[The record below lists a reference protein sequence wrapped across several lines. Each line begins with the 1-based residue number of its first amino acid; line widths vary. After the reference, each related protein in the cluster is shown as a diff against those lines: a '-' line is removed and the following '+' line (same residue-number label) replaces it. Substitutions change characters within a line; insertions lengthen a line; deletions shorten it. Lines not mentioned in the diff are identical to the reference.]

1 MSSKQDF
8 LRRMPEAASAFSRRA
23 RLAERL
29 HIDFFLLLLLM
40 LLTMIGLTV
49 LYSASGHN
57 LPSVEKQGTFFMIAY
72 VTMFI
77 VAQIPVDFIR
87 RMAPFAYV
95 GGVLLLLAVTIFGDI
110 SMGAQRWLQIGSFR
124 FQPSEVMKL
133 AMPITVA
140 AYLSRGFLPPRLYQV
155 VIVLALIG
163 LPTALIIEQ
172 PDLGTSIL
180 VATSGI
186 MVLFFSGLLWRYI
199 AAAVV
204 LFGASLW
211 PIWHFM
217 LHDYQRQRVLTML
230 DPTQDPLGTGWNIIQ
245 SKTAIGSGG
254 LSGKGWME
262 GTQSRL
268 DFLPEGHT
276 DFIIAVMSEEFGLLG
291 VMLLI
296 TIYAMV
302 IIRGLMIAVNSQNSF
317 GRLLAAA
324 VSSTFFVYV
333 FVNMGM
339 VSGMLPVVG
348 VPLPLISQGGTAIV
362 ALFAGFGLL
371 MAISTEKKRVMT
383 PQA

>member
-1 MSSKQDF
+1 MSRQDF
-8 LRRMPEAASAFSRRA
+8 QRRMPEAARAFSRPT

-29 HIDFFLLLLLM
+29 HIDFFLLLLLL
-40 LLTMIGLTV
+40 LLTTIGLTV

-57 LPSVEKQGTFFMIAY
+57 LPSVEKQGTFFIIAY
-72 VTMFI
+72 ITMFV

-124 FQPSEVMKL
+124 FQPSEIMKL

-140 AYLSRGFLPPRLYQV
+140 AFLSSGFLPPSFKRV
-155 VIVLALIG
+155 VAVLILIG
-163 LPTALIIEQ
+163 IPTALIIEQ

-180 VATSGI
+180 VATSGM

-199 AAAVV
+199 AAAAVV
-204 LFGASLW
+204 FGASLW
-211 PIWHFM
+211 PIWHYM

-291 VMLLI
+291 VILLL
-296 TIYAMV
+296 TVYALV
-302 IIRGLMIAVNSQNSF
+302 IIRGLTIAVKSQNTF
-317 GRLLAAA
+317 GRLLAAS

-371 MAISTEKKRVMT
+371 MAISTEQKRVMT
-383 PQA
+383 PQS

>member
-1 MSSKQDF
+1 MSKQDF

-29 HIDFFLLLLLM
+29 HIDFFLLLLLL
-40 LLTMIGLTV
+40 LLTAVGLTV
-49 LYSASGHN
+49 LYSASGHH
-57 LPSVEKQGTFFMIAY
+57 LPSVEKQATFFMIAY
-72 VTMFI
+72 VTMFV
-77 VAQIPVDFIR
+77 VAQIPVEFMR

-95 GGVLLLLAVTIFGDI
+95 GGILLLLAVTIFGDI

-124 FQPSEVMKL
+124 FQPSEIMKL
-133 AMPITVA
+133 AMPIAIA
-140 AYLSRGFLPPRLYQV
+140 AYLSRGFMPPRFMQV
-155 VIVLALIG
+155 MVVLGLIG

-199 AAAVV
+199 AAAVAI
-204 LFGASLW
+204 FAASLW

-291 VMLLI
+291 VIMLL

-302 IIRGLMIAVNSQNSF
+302 IVRGLRIAVKSQNSF

-383 PQA
+383 PRA

>member
-1 MSSKQDF
+1 MRRQDF
-8 LRRMPEAASAFSRRA
+8 LRRMPEAARAFSRPT

-29 HIDFFLLLLLM
+29 HIDFFLLLLLI
-40 LLTMIGLTV
+40 LLTVLGLTV
-49 LYSASGHN
+49 LYSASGHH
-57 LPSVEKQGTFFMIAY
+57 LPSVEKQASFFAIAY

-77 VAQIPVDFIR
+77 VAQVPVDFVR

-95 GGVLLLLAVTIFGDI
+95 GGMMLLLAVTIFGDI

-133 AMPITVA
+133 AMPIAVA
-140 AYLSRGFLPPRLYQV
+140 AFLSAGHLPPRFKQV
-155 VIVLALIG
+155 MAVLVLIG
-163 LPTALIIEQ
+163 IPTALIIEQ

-180 VATSGI
+180 VATSGV

-204 LFGASLW
+204 VFGACLW
-211 PIWHFM
+211 PIWHYM
-217 LHDYQRQRVLTML
+217 LHDYQRRRVLTML
-230 DPTQDPLGTGWNIIQ
+230 DPTQDPLGAGWNIIQ

-291 VMLLI
+291 VLMLL
-296 TIYAMV
+296 TIYALV
-302 IIRGLMIAVNSQNSF
+302 IIRGLIIALQSQNTF
-317 GRLLAAA
+317 GRLLAAS

>member
-1 MSSKQDF
+1 MSQQDF
-8 LRRMPEAASAFSRRA
+8 LRRMPEAARAFSRPT

-29 HIDFFLLLLLM
+29 HIDFFLLLLLL
-40 LLTMIGLTV
+40 LLTTIGLTV

-57 LPSVEKQGTFFMIAY
+57 LPSVEKQAGFFMIAY
-72 VTMFI
+72 ITMFV
-77 VAQIPVDFIR
+77 VAQIPVDFMR

-95 GGVLLLLAVTIFGDI
+95 GGVLLLLAVTIFGEI

-124 FQPSEVMKL
+124 FQPSEIMKL
-133 AMPITVA
+133 AMPISIA
-140 AYLSRGFLPPRLYQV
+140 AYLSAGHLPPRFQRV
-155 VIVLALIG
+155 MAVLALIG

-180 VATSGI
+180 VATSGV

-211 PIWHFM
+211 PIWHYM
-217 LHDYQRQRVLTML
+217 LHDYQRRRVLTML
-230 DPTQDPLGTGWNIIQ
+230 DPTQDPLGAGWNIIQ

-291 VMLLI
+291 VLMLL
-296 TIYAMV
+296 TIYALV
-302 IIRGLMIAVNSQNSF
+302 IIRGLTIAIKSQNTF
-317 GRLLAAA
+317 GRLLAASI
-324 VSSTFFVYV
+324 SSTFFVYV

-362 ALFAGFGLL
+362 ALFAGFGIL

>member
-1 MSSKQDF
+1 MSRQDF

-29 HIDFFLLLLLM
+29 HIDFFLLALLM
-40 LLTMIGLTV
+40 ILTLVGLTV
-49 LYSASGHN
+49 LYSASGHH
-57 LPSVEKQGTFFMIAY
+57 LPSVEKQASFFGIAY
-72 VTMFI
+72 ITMFV
-77 VAQIPVDFIR
+77 VAQIPVDFMR

-95 GGVLLLLAVTIFGDI
+95 GGVILLLAVTIFGNVA
-110 SMGAQRWLQIGSFR
+110 MGAQRWLQIGGFR
-124 FQPSEVMKL
+124 FQPSEIMKL
-133 AMPITVA
+133 ALPIAIA
-140 AYLSRGFLPPRLYQV
+140 AYLSGRFLPPRFKHV
-155 VIVLALIG
+155 MAVLGLIG
-163 LPTALIIEQ
+163 VPTALIIEQ

-199 AAAVV
+199 LAAVAV
-204 LFGASLW
+204 FLASLW

-291 VMLLI
+291 VLLLLV
-296 TIYAMV
+296 IYALV
-302 IIRGLMIAVNSQNSF
+302 IVRGLRIAINSQNTF
-317 GRLLAAA
+317 GRLLAASI
-324 VSSTFFVYV
+324 SSTFFVYV

-362 ALFAGFGLL
+362 ALFAGFGIL

-383 PQA
+383 PQT

>member
-1 MSSKQDF
+1 MSKQDF

-29 HIDFFLLLLLM
+29 HIDFFLLM
-40 LLTMIGLTV
+40 LLILLTVIGLTV
-49 LYSASGHN
+49 LYSASGHH
-57 LPSVEKQGTFFMIAY
+57 LPSVEKQGTFFIIAY
-72 VTMFI
+72 ITMFV
-77 VAQIPVDFIR
+77 VAQIPVEFMR
-87 RMAPFAYV
+87 RMAPFAYA
-95 GGVLLLLAVTIFGDI
+95 GGVLLLVAVTVFGDI

-133 AMPITVA
+133 AMPIAVA
-140 AYLSRGFLPPRLYQV
+140 AYLSRGFLPPRFKQV
-155 VIVLALIG
+155 VVVMGLIG

-180 VATSGI
+180 VATSGL
-186 MVLFFSGLLWRYI
+186 MVLFFAGLLWRYI
-199 AAAVV
+199 AVAVV

-291 VMLLI
+291 VILLL

-324 VSSTFFVYV
+324 VSATFFVYV

-371 MAISTEKKRVMT
+371 MAIATEKKRVMT

>member
-1 MSSKQDF
+1 MSKQDF
-8 LRRMPEAASAFSRRA
+8 LRRMPEAGSAFSRRA

-29 HIDFFLLLLLM
+29 HIDFFLLLLLL
-40 LLTMIGLTV
+40 LLTLIGLTV

-77 VAQIPVDFIR
+77 VAQIPVEFMR

-124 FQPSEVMKL
+124 FQPSEIMKL

-140 AYLSRGFLPPRLYQV
+140 AYLSRGFLPPRFTQIIV
-155 VIVLALIG
+155 VLGLIG

-204 LFGASLW
+204 VFGASLW

-291 VMLLI
+291 VIMLLI
-296 TIYAMV
+296 IYAMV
-302 IIRGLMIAVNSQNSF
+302 ITRGLMIAVNSQSSF

-339 VSGMLPVVG
+339 VSGIVPVVG

-371 MAISTEKKRVMT
+371 MAIATEKKRVMT

>member
-1 MSSKQDF
+1 MSKQDF
-8 LRRMPEAASAFSRRA
+8 LRRMPEATSAFSRRA

-29 HIDFFLLLLLM
+29 HIDFVLLLLLM
-40 LLTMIGLTV
+40 VLTLIGLTV

-57 LPSVEKQGTFFMIAY
+57 LPSVEKQGTFFILAY
-72 VTMFI
+72 ITMFI
-77 VAQIPVDFIR
+77 VAQIPVEFMR

-124 FQPSEVMKL
+124 FQPSEIMKL
-133 AMPITVA
+133 AMPIAVA
-140 AYLSRGFLPPRLYQV
+140 AYLSRGFLPPRLKQV
-155 VIVLALIG
+155 MVVLGLIG

-186 MVLFFSGLLWRYI
+186 MVLFFAGLLWRYI
-199 AAAVV
+199 AVAVA

-291 VMLLI
+291 VLLLLA
-296 TIYAMV
+296 IYTMV

-371 MAISTEKKRVMT
+371 MAIATEKKRVMT
-383 PQA
+383 PEA

>member
-1 MSSKQDF
+1 MRRQDF
-8 LRRMPEAASAFSRRA
+8 LRRMPEAARAFSRPT

-29 HIDFFLLLLLM
+29 HIDFFLLLLLV
-40 LLTMIGLTV
+40 LLTVLGLTV
-49 LYSASGHN
+49 LYSASGHH
-57 LPSVEKQGTFFMIAY
+57 LPSVEKQASFFAIAY

-77 VAQIPVDFIR
+77 VAQVPVDFVR

-95 GGVLLLLAVTIFGDI
+95 GGVMLLLAVTIFGDI

-133 AMPITVA
+133 AMPIAVA
-140 AYLSRGFLPPRLYQV
+140 AFLSAGHLPPRFKQV
-155 VIVLALIG
+155 MAVLVLIG
-163 LPTALIIEQ
+163 IPTALIIEQ

-204 LFGASLW
+204 VFGACLW
-211 PIWHFM
+211 PIWHYM
-217 LHDYQRQRVLTML
+217 LHDYQRRRVLTML
-230 DPTQDPLGTGWNIIQ
+230 DPTQDPLGAGWNIIQ

-291 VMLLI
+291 VLMLL
-296 TIYAMV
+296 TIYALV
-302 IIRGLMIAVNSQNSF
+302 IIRGLIIALQSQNTF
-317 GRLLAAA
+317 GRLLAAS

>member
-1 MSSKQDF
+1 MSKQDF

-29 HIDFFLLLLLM
+29 HIDFFLLLLLL
-40 LLTMIGLTV
+40 LLTVVGLTV
-49 LYSASGHN
+49 LYSASGHH
-57 LPSVEKQGTFFMIAY
+57 LPSVEKQATFFMIAY
-72 VTMFI
+72 VTMFV
-77 VAQIPVDFIR
+77 VAQIPVEFMR

-95 GGVLLLLAVTIFGDI
+95 GGILLLLAVTIFGDI

-124 FQPSEVMKL
+124 FQPSEIMKL
-133 AMPITVA
+133 AMPIAIA
-140 AYLSRGFLPPRLYQV
+140 AYLSRGFMPPRFMQV
-155 VIVLALIG
+155 MVVLGLIG

-199 AAAVV
+199 AAAVAI
-204 LFGASLW
+204 FAASLW

-291 VMLLI
+291 VIMLL

-302 IIRGLMIAVNSQNSF
+302 IVRGLMIAVKSQNSF

-383 PQA
+383 PRA

>member
-1 MSSKQDF
+1 MNRQDF
-8 LRRMPEAASAFSRRA
+8 LRRMPDASHALSRRA

-29 HIDFFLLLLLM
+29 HIDFLLLM
-40 LLTMIGLTV
+40 LLLALTVIGLTI

-57 LPSVEKQGTFFMIAY
+57 LPSVEKQGTFFVIAY
-72 VTMFI
+72 ITMFV
-77 VAQIPVDFIR
+77 VAQVPVEFMR

-95 GGVLLLLAVTIFGDI
+95 GGVLLLVGVTVFGDI

-133 AMPITVA
+133 AMPITIA
-140 AYLSRGFLPPRLYQV
+140 AYLGRGFLPPRLKHVLV
-155 VIVLALIG
+155 VLGLIG

-186 MVLFFSGLLWRYI
+186 MVLFFAGLLWRYI
-199 AAAVV
+199 AAAV
-204 LFGASLW
+204 LIFIACLW

-217 LHDYQRQRVLTML
+217 LHDYQRRRVLTML
-230 DPTQDPLGTGWNIIQ
+230 DPTQDPLGAGWNIIQ

-276 DFIIAVMSEEFGLLG
+276 DFIIAVLSEEFGLLG
-291 VMLLI
+291 VLLLLFIYMMLI
-296 TIYAMV
+296 A
-302 IIRGLMIAVNSQNSF
+302 RGLMIALNSQNSF
-317 GRLLAAA
+317 GRLLGASI
-324 VSSTFFVYV
+324 SSTFFVYV

-362 ALFAGFGLL
+362 ALFAGFGVL
-371 MAISTEKKRVMT
+371 MAIATEKKRVMM

>member
-1 MSSKQDF
+1 MRRQDF
-8 LRRMPEAASAFSRRA
+8 LRRMPEAARAFSRPT

-29 HIDFFLLLLLM
+29 HIDFFLLLLLV
-40 LLTMIGLTV
+40 LLTVLGLTV
-49 LYSASGHN
+49 LYSASGHH
-57 LPSVEKQGTFFMIAY
+57 LPSVEKQASFFAIAY

-77 VAQIPVDFIR
+77 VAQVPVDFVR

-95 GGVLLLLAVTIFGDI
+95 GGVMLLLAVTIFGDI

-133 AMPITVA
+133 AMPIAVA
-140 AYLSRGFLPPRLYQV
+140 AFLSAGHLPPRFKQV
-155 VIVLALIG
+155 MAVLVLIG
-163 LPTALIIEQ
+163 IPTALIIEQ

-180 VATSGI
+180 VATSGV

-204 LFGASLW
+204 VFGACLW
-211 PIWHFM
+211 PIWHYM
-217 LHDYQRQRVLTML
+217 LHDYQRRRVLTML
-230 DPTQDPLGTGWNIIQ
+230 DPTQDPLGAGWNIIQ

-291 VMLLI
+291 VLMLL
-296 TIYAMV
+296 TIYALV
-302 IIRGLMIAVNSQNSF
+302 IIRGLIIALQSQNTF
-317 GRLLAAA
+317 GRLLAAS

>member
-1 MSSKQDF
+1 MSKQDF

-29 HIDFFLLLLLM
+29 HIDFFLLLLLL
-40 LLTMIGLTV
+40 LLTVVGLTV
-49 LYSASGHN
+49 LYSASGHH
-57 LPSVEKQGTFFMIAY
+57 LPSVEKQATFFMIAY
-72 VTMFI
+72 VTMFV
-77 VAQIPVDFIR
+77 VAQIPVEFMR

-95 GGVLLLLAVTIFGDI
+95 GGILLLLAVTIFGDI

-133 AMPITVA
+133 AMPIAIA
-140 AYLSRGFLPPRLYQV
+140 AYLSRGFMPPRFMQV
-155 VIVLALIG
+155 MVVLGLIG

-199 AAAVV
+199 LAAVAI
-204 LFGASLW
+204 FAASLW

-245 SKTAIGSGG
+245 SKTTIGSGG

-291 VMLLI
+291 VIMLL

-302 IIRGLMIAVNSQNSF
+302 IVRGLMIAVKSQNSF

-383 PQA
+383 PRA

>member
-1 MSSKQDF
+1 MSKQDF

-29 HIDFFLLLLLM
+29 HIDFFLLLLLL
-40 LLTMIGLTV
+40 LLTVIGLTV

-77 VAQIPVDFIR
+77 VAQIPVEFMR

-110 SMGAQRWLQIGSFR
+110 SMGAQRWLQLGSFR
-124 FQPSEVMKL
+124 FQPSEIMKL
-133 AMPITVA
+133 AMPITIA
-140 AYLSRGFLPPRLYQV
+140 AYLSRGFLPPRFTQV
-155 VIVLALIG
+155 VIVLGLIG

-291 VMLLI
+291 VILLLA
-296 TIYAMV
+296 IYAMV
-302 IIRGLMIAVNSQNSF
+302 IVRGLMIAVNSQNSF
-317 GRLLAAA
+317 GRLLAAS

-362 ALFAGFGLL
+362 ALFAGFGIL

-383 PQA
+383 PRA

>member
-1 MSSKQDF
+1 
-8 LRRMPEAASAFSRRA
+8 
-23 RLAERL
+23 
-29 HIDFFLLLLLM
+29 
-40 LLTMIGLTV
+40 
-49 LYSASGHN
+49 
-57 LPSVEKQGTFFMIAY
+57 
-72 VTMFI
+72 
-77 VAQIPVDFIR
+77 
-87 RMAPFAYV
+87 
-95 GGVLLLLAVTIFGDI
+95 VTIFGDI
-110 SMGAQRWLQIGSFR
+110 SMGAQRWLQLGSFR
-124 FQPSEVMKL
+124 FQPSEIMKL
-133 AMPITVA
+133 AMPITIA
-140 AYLSRGFLPPRLYQV
+140 AYLSRGFLPPRFTQV
-155 VIVLALIG
+155 VIVLGLIG

-291 VMLLI
+291 VILLLA
-296 TIYAMV
+296 IYAMV
-302 IIRGLMIAVNSQNSF
+302 IVRGLMIAVNSQNSF
-317 GRLLAAA
+317 GRLLAAS

-362 ALFAGFGLL
+362 ALFAGFGIL

>member
-1 MSSKQDF
+1 MNRQDF
-8 LRRMPEAASAFSRRA
+8 LRRMPEAGRALSRRA

-29 HIDFFLLLLLM
+29 HIDFFLLLLL
-40 LLTMIGLTV
+40 LSLTVIGLTV

-57 LPSVEKQGTFFMIAY
+57 LASVEKQGSFFFIAY
-72 VTMFI
+72 VTMFV
-77 VAQIPVDFIR
+77 VAQIPVDFMR

-95 GGVLLLLAVTIFGDI
+95 GGVFLLLAVTIFGDI

-124 FQPSEVMKL
+124 FQPSEIMKL
-133 AMPITVA
+133 AMPICIA
-140 AYLSRGFLPPRLYQV
+140 AYLGQGFLPPKFKQV
-155 VIVLALIG
+155 MVVLALIG

-180 VATSGI
+180 VATSGL
-186 MVLFFSGLLWRYI
+186 MVLFFGGLLWRYI

-204 LFGASLW
+204 IFLASLW

-217 LHDYQRQRVLTML
+217 LHDYQRRRVLTML
-230 DPTQDPLGTGWNIIQ
+230 DPTQDRLGAGWNIIQ

-276 DFIIAVMSEEFGLLG
+276 DFIIAVLSEEFGLIG
-291 VMLLI
+291 VLLLLFIYIMLI
-296 TIYAMV
+296 M
-302 IIRGLMIAVNSQNSF
+302 RGLIIAMNSQNSF
-317 GRLLAAA
+317 GRLLAASISA
-324 VSSTFFVYV
+324 TFFVYV

-339 VSGMLPVVG
+339 VSGIVPVVG

-362 ALFAGFGLL
+362 ALFAGFGIL
-371 MAISTEKKRVMT
+371 MAISTEKKRVMM
-383 PQA
+383 PQS

>member
-1 MSSKQDF
+1 MSRQDF
-8 LRRMPEAASAFSRRA
+8 LRRMPEAARAFSRPT
-23 RLAERL
+23 RLAERV
-29 HIDFFLLLLLM
+29 HIDFFLLLLLL
-40 LLTMIGLTV
+40 LLTTIGLTV

-57 LPSVEKQGTFFMIAY
+57 LPSVEKQGSFFMIAY
-72 VTMFI
+72 ITMFV

-110 SMGAQRWLQIGSFR
+110 SMGAQRWLQIGGFR
-124 FQPSEVMKL
+124 FQPSEIMKL

-140 AYLSRGFLPPRLYQV
+140 AYLSSGFLPPRFKQV
-155 VIVLALIG
+155 MAVLVLIG
-163 LPTALIIEQ
+163 IPTALIIEQ

-180 VATSGI
+180 VATSGL

-204 LFGASLW
+204 IFSASLW
-211 PIWHFM
+211 PIWHYM

-291 VMLLI
+291 VLMLL
-296 TIYAMV
+296 TVYALV
-302 IIRGLMIAVNSQNSF
+302 IIRGLAIAVKSQNTF
-317 GRLLAAA
+317 GRLLAASISA
-324 VSSTFFVYV
+324 TFFVYV

-371 MAISTEKKRVMT
+371 MAISTEQKRVMT
-383 PQA
+383 PEA

>member
-1 MSSKQDF
+1 MSKQDF
-8 LRRMPEAASAFSRRA
+8 LRRMPEAGSAFSRRA

-40 LLTMIGLTV
+40 LLTVIGLTV

-77 VAQIPVDFIR
+77 VAQIPVEFMR
-87 RMAPFAYV
+87 RMAPVAYV

-110 SMGAQRWLQIGSFR
+110 SMGAQRWLQLGSFR
-124 FQPSEVMKL
+124 FQPSEIMKL
-133 AMPITVA
+133 AMPITIA
-140 AYLSRGFLPPRLYQV
+140 AYLSRGFLPPRFTQV
-155 VIVLALIG
+155 VVALGLIG

-204 LFGASLW
+204 VFGASLW

-291 VMLLI
+291 VILLLA
-296 TIYAMV
+296 IYAMV
-302 IIRGLMIAVNSQNSF
+302 IIRGLMIAVNSQSSF

-339 VSGMLPVVG
+339 VSGIVPVVG

-371 MAISTEKKRVMT
+371 MAIATEKKRVMT
-383 PQA
+383 PQS

>member
-1 MSSKQDF
+1 MSKQDF

-40 LLTMIGLTV
+40 LLTVIGLTV
-49 LYSASGHN
+49 LYSASGHH
-57 LPSVEKQGTFFMIAY
+57 LPSVEKQAGFFMIAY
-72 VTMFI
+72 ITMFV
-77 VAQIPVDFIR
+77 VAQIPVEFMR

-95 GGVLLLLAVTIFGDI
+95 GGVLLLVAVTVFGEI

-140 AYLSRGFLPPRLYQV
+140 AYLSRGFLPPRFTQ
-155 VIVLALIG
+155 VIVVLGLIG

-180 VATSGI
+180 VATSGL

-199 AAAVV
+199 AAAVAI
-204 LFGASLW
+204 FAASLW

-291 VMLLI
+291 VILLL
-296 TIYAMV
+296 TIYAML

>member
-1 MSSKQDF
+1 MSKQDF

-23 RLAERL
+23 RLTERL
-29 HIDFFLLLLLM
+29 HIDFFLLLLLL
-40 LLTMIGLTV
+40 LLTVIGLTV

-57 LPSVEKQGTFFMIAY
+57 LPSVEKQATFFMIAY

-77 VAQIPVDFIR
+77 VAQIPVEFMR

-124 FQPSEVMKL
+124 FQPSEIMKL
-133 AMPITVA
+133 AMPITIA
-140 AYLSRGFLPPRLYQV
+140 AYLSRGFLPPRFTQV
-155 VIVLALIG
+155 IIVLGLIG

-204 LFGASLW
+204 VFGASLW

-291 VMLLI
+291 VILLLA
-296 TIYAMV
+296 IYAMV
-302 IIRGLMIAVNSQNSF
+302 IIRGLMIAVNSQSSF

-339 VSGMLPVVG
+339 VSGIVPVVG

-371 MAISTEKKRVMT
+371 MAIATEKKRVMT
-383 PQA
+383 PQS

>member
-1 MSSKQDF
+1 MSKQDF

-40 LLTMIGLTV
+40 LLTVIGLTV

-72 VTMFI
+72 VTMFV
-77 VAQIPVDFIR
+77 VAQIPVEFMR

-124 FQPSEVMKL
+124 FQPSEIMKL
-133 AMPITVA
+133 AMPITIA
-140 AYLSRGFLPPRLYQV
+140 AYLSRGFLPPRFTQV
-155 VIVLALIG
+155 IIVLGLIG

-180 VATSGI
+180 VATSGM

-204 LFGASLW
+204 VFGASLW

-291 VMLLI
+291 VILLLA
-296 TIYAMV
+296 IYAMV
-302 IIRGLMIAVNSQNSF
+302 IIRGLMIAVNSQSSF

-339 VSGMLPVVG
+339 VSGIVPVVG

-371 MAISTEKKRVMT
+371 MAIATEKKRVMT

>member
-1 MSSKQDF
+1 MSRQDF

-40 LLTMIGLTV
+40 LLTVVGLTV

-72 VTMFI
+72 VTMFV
-77 VAQIPVDFIR
+77 VAQIPVDFMR

-95 GGVLLLLAVTIFGDI
+95 GGILLLLAVTIFGEI

-124 FQPSEVMKL
+124 FQPSEIMKL
-133 AMPITVA
+133 AMPITIA
-140 AYLSRGFLPPRLYQV
+140 AYLSRGFMPPRFLQV
-155 VIVLALIG
+155 ITVLGLIG
-163 LPTALIIEQ
+163 VPTALIIEQ

-180 VATSGI
+180 VATSGF

-199 AAAVV
+199 LAAVA

-291 VMLLI
+291 VILLL

-302 IIRGLMIAVNSQNSF
+302 IFRGLMIAVNSQNSF
-317 GRLLAAA
+317 GRLLAAS

-339 VSGMLPVVG
+339 VSGIVPVVG

-371 MAISTEKKRVMT
+371 MAIATEKKRVMT

>member
-1 MSSKQDF
+1 MSKQDF

-40 LLTMIGLTV
+40 LLTVIGLTV
-49 LYSASGHN
+49 LYSASGHH
-57 LPSVEKQGTFFMIAY
+57 LPSVEKQATFFMIAY
-72 VTMFI
+72 VTMFV
-77 VAQIPVDFIR
+77 VAQIPVEFMR

-95 GGVLLLLAVTIFGDI
+95 GGVLLLVAVTVFGDI

-133 AMPITVA
+133 AMPIAVA
-140 AYLSRGFLPPRLYQV
+140 AYLSRGFLPPRFAQV
-155 VIVLALIG
+155 VVVLGLIG

-199 AAAVV
+199 VAAVV

-291 VMLLI
+291 VILLLA
-296 TIYAMV
+296 IYAMV

-371 MAISTEKKRVMT
+371 MAIATEKKRVMT

>member
-1 MSSKQDF
+1 MSRQDF
-8 LRRMPEAASAFSRRA
+8 KRRMPEAARAFSRPT
-23 RLAERL
+23 RLAERV
-29 HIDFFLLLLLM
+29 HIDFFLLLLLL
-40 LLTMIGLTV
+40 LLTTIGLTV

-57 LPSVEKQGTFFMIAY
+57 LPSVEKQGTFFVIAY
-72 VTMFI
+72 ITMFV

-95 GGVLLLLAVTIFGDI
+95 GGILLLLAVTIFGDI

-124 FQPSEVMKL
+124 FQPSEIMKL
-133 AMPITVA
+133 AMPIAVS
-140 AYLSRGFLPPRLYQV
+140 AYLSSGHLPPRFTR
-155 VIVLALIG
+155 VIAVLALIG
-163 LPTALIIEQ
+163 VPTALIIEQ

-180 VATSGI
+180 VATSGL
-186 MVLFFSGLLWRYI
+186 MVLFFAGLLWRYI
-199 AAAVV
+199 AAA
-204 LFGASLW
+204 LAIFAACLW
-211 PIWHFM
+211 PIWHYM

-291 VMLLI
+291 VLMLL
-296 TIYAMV
+296 TVYALV
-302 IIRGLMIAVNSQNSF
+302 IIRGLTIAIRSQNTF
-317 GRLLAAA
+317 GRLLAAS

-371 MAISTEKKRVMT
+371 MAIATEQKRVMT
-383 PQA
+383 PQS

>member
-1 MSSKQDF
+1 MSRQDF

-29 HIDFFLLLLLM
+29 HIDFFLLLLLL
-40 LLTMIGLTV
+40 LLTVIGLTV
-49 LYSASGHN
+49 LFSASGHD
-57 LPSVEKQGTFFMIAY
+57 LPSVEKQGTFFIIAY

-95 GGVLLLLAVTIFGDI
+95 GGVILLLAVTIFGDI

-133 AMPITVA
+133 AMPITIA
-140 AYLSRGFLPPRLYQV
+140 AYLSRGFLPPRLKQILV
-155 VIVLALIG
+155 VLGLIG

-180 VATSGI
+180 VATSGV

-199 AAAVV
+199 AAAAV

-254 LSGKGWME
+254 LSGKGWMQ

-291 VMLLI
+291 VVLLLS
-296 TIYAMV
+296 IYAMV

-317 GRLLAAA
+317 GRLLAAS
-324 VSSTFFVYV
+324 VSATFFVYV

-339 VSGMLPVVG
+339 VSGIVPVVG

-371 MAISTEKKRVMT
+371 MAIATEKKRVMT

>member
-1 MSSKQDF
+1 MSKQDF

-29 HIDFFLLLLLM
+29 HIDFFLLLLLL
-40 LLTMIGLTV
+40 LLTVIGLTV

-72 VTMFI
+72 VTMFV
-77 VAQIPVDFIR
+77 VAQIPVEFMR

-124 FQPSEVMKL
+124 FQPSEIMKL
-133 AMPITVA
+133 AMPITIA
-140 AYLSRGFLPPRLYQV
+140 AYLSRGFLPPRFTQV
-155 VIVLALIG
+155 IIVLGLIG

-180 VATSGI
+180 VATSGM

-204 LFGASLW
+204 VFGASLW

-291 VMLLI
+291 VILLLA
-296 TIYAMV
+296 IYAMV
-302 IIRGLMIAVNSQNSF
+302 IIRGLMIAVNSQSSF

-339 VSGMLPVVG
+339 VSGIVPVVG

-371 MAISTEKKRVMT
+371 MAIATEKKRVMT

>member
-1 MSSKQDF
+1 MSKQDF

-29 HIDFFLLLLLM
+29 HIDFFLLLLLL
-40 LLTMIGLTV
+40 LLTVVGLTV
-49 LYSASGHN
+49 LYSASGHH
-57 LPSVEKQGTFFMIAY
+57 LPSVEKQATFFMIAY
-72 VTMFI
+72 VTMFV
-77 VAQIPVDFIR
+77 VAQIPVEFMR

-95 GGVLLLLAVTIFGDI
+95 GGILLLLAVTIFGDI

-133 AMPITVA
+133 AMPIAIA
-140 AYLSRGFLPPRLYQV
+140 AYLSRGFMPPRFMQV
-155 VIVLALIG
+155 MVVLGLIG

-199 AAAVV
+199 MVAVV

-291 VMLLI
+291 VILLL

-371 MAISTEKKRVMT
+371 MAIATEKKRVMT

>member
-1 MSSKQDF
+1 MSKQDF

-40 LLTMIGLTV
+40 LLTVIGLTV

-77 VAQIPVDFIR
+77 VAQIPVEFMR

-124 FQPSEVMKL
+124 FQPSEIMKL
-133 AMPITVA
+133 AMPITIA
-140 AYLSRGFLPPRLYQV
+140 AYLSRGFLPPRFTQV
-155 VIVLALIG
+155 IIVLGLIG

-204 LFGASLW
+204 VFGASLW

-291 VMLLI
+291 VILLLA
-296 TIYAMV
+296 IYAMV
-302 IIRGLMIAVNSQNSF
+302 IIRGLMIAVNSQSSF

-339 VSGMLPVVG
+339 VSGIVPVVG

-371 MAISTEKKRVMT
+371 MAIATEKKRVMT
-383 PQA
+383 PQS